1 MNERSGQGRPQ
12 RSRGP
17 VGLPCSV
24 LVLGAGLTVDVEWFM
39 MRAPAHPLFK
49 SPPFLNE
56 AVKYASAI
64 GRCMAGTPIIEMY
77 KVSITKGCSTVLRD
91 VDLRIDQGE
100 RIAILGPNGSGKSSL
115 IKTMTG
121 ENRCDT
127 SVDGAYVRIR
137 GEENWDLF
145 DVRRAFGVVSG
156 ELQYTF
162 TRDMD
167 GLEAVLSGFFGSVG
181 TNRSQ
186 GIDGEMEQRA
196 MSALALVRSEHLAQR
211 KVHTL
216 SMGESRRVLMARAL
230 VNGPE
235 ALILDEPMTS
245 LDLTGK
251 FLVREA
257 IGSLAQSGRTT
268 VLVTHDPSDLI
279 PATERIIMMKD
290 GRVFSDGGMDTLT
303 EEKLSRLFDVPVR
316 LAKIDGRY
324 FAWS

>member
-1 MNERSGQGRPQ
+1 MSG
-12 RSRGP
+12 
-17 VGLPCSV
+17 
-24 LVLGAGLTVDVEWFM
+24 M
-39 MRAPAHPLFK
+39 PL
-49 SPPFLNE
+49 
-56 AVKYASAI
+56 I
-64 GRCMAGTPIIEMY
+64 DMH
-77 KVSITKGCSTVLRD
+77 KVSITKGDSTVLRD
-91 VDLRIDQGE
+91 VDLHIDQGE

-127 SVDGAYVRIR
+127 SVDGAFVRIR

-145 DVRRAFGVVSG
+145 AVRKAFGVVSG

-162 TRDMD
+162 TRDMS

-186 GIDGEMEQRA
+186 GIDRAMEEKA
-196 MSALALVRSEHLAQR
+196 MSALALVRSEHLARR

-251 FLVREA
+251 YLVREA
-257 IGSLAQSGRTT
+257 MRSLAQSGRTLI
-268 VLVTHDPSDLI
+268 LVTHDPSDLI
-279 PATERIIMMKD
+279 PETERIIMMKD
-290 GRVFSDGGMDTLT
+290 GGVFSDGGVDTLT
-303 EEKLSRLFDVPVR
+303 EENLSRLFDVPVR

>member
-1 MNERSGQGRPQ
+1 MTGMP
-12 RSRGP
+12 
-17 VGLPCSV
+17 
-24 LVLGAGLTVDVEWFM
+24 LV
-39 MRAPAHPLFK
+39 
-49 SPPFLNE
+49 
-56 AVKYASAI
+56 
-64 GRCMAGTPIIEMY
+64 EMHR
-77 KVSITKGCSTVLRD
+77 VSITKGRSTVLRD

-100 RIAILGPNGSGKSSL
+100 KIAILGPNGSGKSSL

-127 SVDGAYVRIR
+127 SVDGAFVRIR
-137 GEENWDLF
+137 GEENWGLF

-156 ELQYTF
+156 ELQYAF

-186 GIDGEMEQRA
+186 GIDREMEEKA
-196 MSALALVRSEHLAQR
+196 MNALALVRSEHLVR
-211 KVHTL
+211 RRVHTL

-251 FLVREA
+251 HLVREA
-257 IGSLAQSGRTT
+257 MRSLAHSGRTL

-279 PATERIIMMKD
+279 PETERVIMMKD
-290 GRVFSDGGMDTLT
+290 GGVFSDGGMDTLT
-303 EEKLSRLFDVPVR
+303 EENLSRLFDVPVK
-316 LAKIDGRY
+316 LTKVDGRF